1 VLTSF
6 KLNGGDL
13 LLILAMAMW
22 SVYTIGLRWRPQGL
36 HMLTFLFVLMVIGD
50 LAVAP
55 FFAIELA
62 IGRHMAVTPANVAA
76 IVIVALFSSVLAY
89 IFWNQGVTQVGP
101 SVAGLFV
108 HLMPVFGVLLAWVFL
123 DERLA
128 LFHVAGIAL
137 ILSGIGIT
145 SWLGRRTAPLPAG
158 ID

>member
-1 VLTSF
+1 VL
-6 KLNGGDL
+6 
-13 LLILAMAMW
+13 
-22 SVYTIGLRWRPQGL
+22 P
-36 HMLTFLFVLMVIGD
+36 LFAL
-50 LAVAP
+50 
-55 FFAIELA
+55 ELA

-76 IVIVALFSSVLAY
+76 IFVVALFSSVLAY
-89 IFWNQGVTQVGP
+89 VFWNQGVIQVGP

-123 DERLA
+123 GERLA

-145 SWLGRRTAPLPAG
+145 SRTGRRGAPLPAG